1 MKALHAYDCCYRL
14 LQNVSSHGV
23 SRLADVEHT
32 IQFNMPNCCL
42 FLMMYEIWESPL
54 LGVTCLMLPML

>member
-1 MKALHAYDCCYRL
+1 MPMIVVIGRYKIKY
-14 LQNVSSHGV
+14 LQGV

-42 FLMMYEIWESPL
+42 FLIMFRNGGVSTFGSDMSTSNKL
-54 LGVTCLMLPML
+54 LK